1 MIPMKERSQ
10 FYFYWVGPLFLLV
23 FLIALLPISASYPL
37 NLMCGYLWV
46 MALRSTEL
54 KEKTLDRQ
62 YRMSFIKFIF
72 KIHEY
77 SKLVYIPEKLNRYKE
92 SLHRMLGPFVFAL
105 LLFIISLSFASV
117 LMLLGAILF
126 EWIWVRYTLLGVDTG
141 PLK

>member
-1 MIPMKERSQ
+1 MKERSQ

-54 KEKTLDRQ
+54 KEKSLDRQ
-62 YRMSFIKFIF
+62 YRLSFIKLIF
-72 KIHEY
+72 KAHDY
-77 SKLVYIPEKLNRYKE
+77 SKLVYIPEKFEKYKE
-92 SLHRMLGPFVFAL
+92 SLHRMIGPIAFSL
-105 LLFIISLSFASV
+105 ILFLISFSFASI
-117 LMLLGAILF
+117 LMILGAMLF
-126 EWIWVRYTLLGVDTG
+126 EWIWIRYTLLGVNTG